1 MPLHVGSGCLPAT
14 ITNLRINCIAQSA
27 TPPEMSLWEKIKEFF
42 CSTHQTEAQ
51 ECIWTI
57 CHPSVGTTR
66 EDVVSRFE
74 QLRMLVYAGY
84 EESIHSGRHGES
96 HFCILDADNQEIL
109 SVTLDDAGNYTV
121 NCQGHNET
129 YRFTMDIEQ
138 GEECTEHAEGA
149 SGTLQVSPLPDP
161 AAPQTP
167 AAYDAVWS
175 EWKRAAPAEELRGR
189 AATVQRICTCLN
201 NGSRELNVGESG
213 LTALPDCLPAH
224 ITTLVIPHNN
234 YLTSLPTLP
243 SGLEVLTVEDNQL
256 TSLPPLPSGL
266 EVLTVEDN
274 QLTSLPP
281 LPSGLEVL
289 TVEDNQ
295 LTSLPP
301 LPSGLEVLT
310 VEDNQ
315 LTSLPPL
322 PSGLEVLTVEDN
334 QLTSLPPLPS
344 GLEVLTVEDNQLT
357 SLPPLPSG
365 LEVLTVEDNQLTSL
379 PPLPSGLEVLTV
391 EDNQLTSLPPLPAG
405 LVVLTVSGNQ
415 LTSLPPLPAGLQTLS
430 VAGNQ
435 LTSLPP
441 LPAGLQM
448 LLVAR
453 NQLTSLPPLPAGLQM
468 LLVARNQL
476 TSLPPLPPAG
486 LQTLSVAGNQLTSL
500 PPLPAGLQMLSV
512 AGNQLTRLPPLPAGL
527 RRLLVAG
534 NQLTSLPPLPAGL
547 QMLLVARNQLTSLPP
562 LPAGLQMLSVS
573 DNQLTS
579 LPLLPAGL
587 ELLTLERNP
596 QLVRLPPLPEG
607 LQTLSVDA
615 NPQLTRLPALPS
627 GLQRL
632 YARNNQLTR
641 LPESITGLS
650 SEASVNLEGNPLSER
665 TLQALREITSAPGY
679 SGPRILFD
687 MAGASAPREARALH
701 LAAAGWLVPA
711 REGEPAPADRWH
723 MFGQEDNAAAFSLFL
738 DRLSETEN
746 FMKDAG
752 FKAQISS
759 WLVQL
764 AEDEALRAKTFA
776 MATEA
781 TASCQ
786 DRVTLALHQM
796 KNVQLVHDAEKGQYD
811 NNLAALVATG
821 REMFRLEKLEQ
832 IAREKAGTLALADDV
847 EVYLA
852 YQNKL
857 KKALGLTSVTAEMRF
872 FGVSGVTV
880 SDLQAAELQVKA
892 AEKSELREWILQWG
906 PLHSVLERKAPERVN
921 ALREKQISDY
931 EETYR
936 MLSDTELRPFGLVGN
951 TDAERTIGA
960 RAMES
965 AKKTFLDGLR
975 PLVEEMLGSYLAP

>member
-42 CSTHQTEAQ
+42 CSTHQTEAL

-74 QLRMLVYAGY
+74 QLRMLAYAGY

-109 SVTLDDAGNYTV
+109 SATLDDAGNYTV

-149 SGTLQVSPLPDP
+149 SGTLQVSPLPAP

-167 AAYDAVWS
+167 AEYDAVWS
-175 EWKRAAPAEELRGR
+175 EWKGAAPAEELRGR

-256 TSLPPLPSGL
+256 TSLPPLP
-266 EVLTVEDN
+266 
-274 QLTSLPP
+274 
-281 LPSGLEVL
+281 
-289 TVEDNQ
+289 
-295 LTSLPP
+295 
-301 LPSGLEVLT
+301 
-310 VEDNQ
+310 
-315 LTSLPPL
+315 
-322 PSGLEVLTVEDN
+322 
-334 QLTSLPPLPS
+334 
-344 GLEVLTVEDNQLT
+344 
-357 SLPPLPSG
+357 
-365 LEVLTVEDNQLTSL
+365 
-379 PPLPSGLEVLTV
+379 
-391 EDNQLTSLPPLPAG
+391 
-405 LVVLTVSGNQ
+405 
-415 LTSLPPLPAGLQTLS
+415 
-430 VAGNQ
+430 
-435 LTSLPP
+435 
-441 LPAGLQM
+441 AGLQM
-448 LLVAR
+448 LLVA
-453 NQLTSLPPLPAGLQM
+453 
-468 LLVARNQL
+468 
-476 TSLPPLPPAG
+476 
-486 LQTLSVAGNQLTSL
+486 GNQLTS
-500 PPLPAGLQMLSV
+500 
-512 AGNQLTRLPPLPAGL
+512 LPPLPAGL

-547 QMLLVARNQLTSLPP
+547 QV
-562 LPAGLQMLSVS
+562 LSVS

-587 ELLTLERNP
+587 ELLTLDRNP

-615 NPQLTRLPALPS
+615 NPQLARLPALPS

-650 SEASVNLEGNPLSER
+650 SEAIVNLYGNPLSER
-665 TLQALREITSAPGY
+665 TLQALQNITSAPGY

-701 LAAAGWLVPA
+701 LAAADWLVPA

-738 DRLSETEN
+738 DRLGETEN
-746 FMKDAG
+746 CIKDAG

-832 IAREKAGTLALADDV
+832 IAREKVRTLALVDEI
-847 EVYLA
+847 EVWLA

-857 KKALGLTSVTAEMRF
+857 KKSLGLTSVTAEMRF
-872 FGVSGVTV
+872 FRISGVTV

-892 AEKSELREWILQWG
+892 AEKSEFREWILQWG
-906 PLHSVLERKAPERVN
+906 PLHSMLERKAPERVN

-936 MLSDTELRPFGLVGN
+936 TLSDTELRPSGLVGN

-975 PLVEEMLGSYLAP
+975 PLVEEMLGSYLAS

>member
-149 SGTLQVSPLPDP
+149 SGTLQVSPLPAP

-167 AAYDAVWS
+167 AEYDAVWS
-175 EWKRAAPAEELRGR
+175 EWKGAAPAEELRGR

-213 LTALPDCLPAH
+213 LTALPDRLPAH

-234 YLTSLPTLP
+234 YLTSLPT
-243 SGLEVLTVEDNQL
+243 
-256 TSLPPLPSGL
+256 
-266 EVLTVEDN
+266 
-274 QLTSLPP
+274 
-281 LPSGLEVL
+281 
-289 TVEDNQ
+289 
-295 LTSLPP
+295 
-301 LPSGLEVLT
+301 
-310 VEDNQ
+310 
-315 LTSLPPL
+315 
-322 PSGLEVLTVEDN
+322 
-334 QLTSLPPLPS
+334 
-344 GLEVLTVEDNQLT
+344 
-357 SLPPLPSG
+357 LPSG

-468 LLVARNQL
+468 L
-476 TSLPPLPPAG
+476 
-486 LQTLSVAGNQLTSL
+486 
-500 PPLPAGLQMLSV
+500 SV

-547 QMLLVARNQLTSLPP
+547 QV
-562 LPAGLQMLSVS
+562 LSVS

-965 AKKTFLDGLR
+965 AKKIFLDGLR
-975 PLVEEMLGSYLAP
+975 PLVEEMLGSYLAS

>member
-74 QLRMLVYAGY
+74 QLRMLAYAGY

-149 SGTLQVSPLPDP
+149 SGTLQVSPLPAP

-167 AAYDAVWS
+167 AEYDAVWS
-175 EWKRAAPAEELRGR
+175 EWKGAAPAEELRGR

-213 LTALPDCLPAH
+213 LTALPDRLPAH

-234 YLTSLPTLP
+234 YLTSLPT
-243 SGLEVLTVEDNQL
+243 
-256 TSLPPLPSGL
+256 
-266 EVLTVEDN
+266 
-274 QLTSLPP
+274 
-281 LPSGLEVL
+281 
-289 TVEDNQ
+289 
-295 LTSLPP
+295 
-301 LPSGLEVLT
+301 
-310 VEDNQ
+310 
-315 LTSLPPL
+315 
-322 PSGLEVLTVEDN
+322 
-334 QLTSLPPLPS
+334 
-344 GLEVLTVEDNQLT
+344 
-357 SLPPLPSG
+357 LPSG

-468 LLVARNQL
+468 L
-476 TSLPPLPPAG
+476 
-486 LQTLSVAGNQLTSL
+486 
-500 PPLPAGLQMLSV
+500 SV

-547 QMLLVARNQLTSLPP
+547 QV
-562 LPAGLQMLSVS
+562 LSVS

>member
-1 MPLHVGSGCLPAT
+1 MPLHVGRGCLPAT

-149 SGTLQVSPLPDP
+149 SGTLQVSPLPAP

-167 AAYDAVWS
+167 AEYDAVWS
-175 EWKRAAPAEELRGR
+175 EWKGAAPAEELRGR

-213 LTALPDCLPAH
+213 LTALPDRLPAH

-256 TSLPPLPSGL
+256 TSLPPLPAEL
-266 EVLTVEDN
+266 EL
-274 QLTSLPP
+274 
-281 LPSGLEVL
+281 
-289 TVEDNQ
+289 
-295 LTSLPP
+295 
-301 LPSGLEVLT
+301 
-310 VEDNQ
+310 
-315 LTSLPPL
+315 
-322 PSGLEVLTVEDN
+322 
-334 QLTSLPPLPS
+334 
-344 GLEVLTVEDNQLT
+344 
-357 SLPPLPSG
+357 
-365 LEVLTVEDNQLTSL
+365 
-379 PPLPSGLEVLTV
+379 
-391 EDNQLTSLPPLPAG
+391 
-405 LVVLTVSGNQ
+405 LTVSGNQ
-415 LTSLPPLPAGLQTLS
+415 LTSLPPLPAGLQMLS
-430 VAGNQ
+430 VSGNQ

-441 LPAGLQM
+441 LPAGLQT
-448 LLVAR
+448 LL
-453 NQLTSLPPLPAGLQM
+453 
-468 LLVARNQL
+468 
-476 TSLPPLPPAG
+476 
-486 LQTLSVAGNQLTSL
+486 VAGNQLTS
-500 PPLPAGLQMLSV
+500 
-512 AGNQLTRLPPLPAGL
+512 LPPLPAGL

-547 QMLLVARNQLTSLPP
+547 QV
-562 LPAGLQMLSVS
+562 LSVS

-587 ELLTLERNP
+587 ELLTLDRNP

-650 SEASVNLEGNPLSER
+650 SEAIVNLYGNPLSER
-665 TLQALREITSAPGY
+665 TLQALRNITSAPGY

-701 LAAAGWLVPA
+701 LAAADWLVPA
-711 REGEPAPADRWH
+711 REGEPAPVDRWH

-738 DRLSETEN
+738 DRLGETEN
-746 FMKDAG
+746 CIKDAG

-796 KNVQLVHDAEKGQYD
+796 KNVQLVHDAEKGEYD

-821 REMFRLEKLEQ
+821 REMFRLGKLEQ
-832 IAREKAGTLALADDV
+832 IAREKVRTLALVDEI
-847 EVYLA
+847 EVWLA

-857 KKALGLTSVTAEMRF
+857 KKSLGLTSVTAEMRF

>member
-149 SGTLQVSPLPDP
+149 SGTLQVSPLPAP

-167 AAYDAVWS
+167 AEYDAVWS
-175 EWKRAAPAEELRGR
+175 EWKGAAPAEELRGR

-213 LTALPDCLPAH
+213 LTALPDRLPAH

-234 YLTSLPTLP
+234 YLTSLPT
-243 SGLEVLTVEDNQL
+243 
-256 TSLPPLPSGL
+256 
-266 EVLTVEDN
+266 
-274 QLTSLPP
+274 
-281 LPSGLEVL
+281 
-289 TVEDNQ
+289 
-295 LTSLPP
+295 
-301 LPSGLEVLT
+301 
-310 VEDNQ
+310 
-315 LTSLPPL
+315 
-322 PSGLEVLTVEDN
+322 
-334 QLTSLPPLPS
+334 
-344 GLEVLTVEDNQLT
+344 
-357 SLPPLPSG
+357 
-365 LEVLTVEDNQLTSL
+365 
-379 PPLPSGLEVLTV
+379 LPSGLEVLTV

-468 LLVARNQL
+468 L
-476 TSLPPLPPAG
+476 
-486 LQTLSVAGNQLTSL
+486 
-500 PPLPAGLQMLSV
+500 SV

-547 QMLLVARNQLTSLPP
+547 QV
-562 LPAGLQMLSVS
+562 LSVS

-965 AKKTFLDGLR
+965 AKKIFLDGLR
-975 PLVEEMLGSYLAP
+975 PLVEEMLGSYLAS